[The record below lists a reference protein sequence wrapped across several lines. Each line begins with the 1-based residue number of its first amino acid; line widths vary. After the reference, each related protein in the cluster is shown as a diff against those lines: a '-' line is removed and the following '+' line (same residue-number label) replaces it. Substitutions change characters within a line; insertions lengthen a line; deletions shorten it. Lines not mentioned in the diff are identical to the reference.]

1 MIERLEKK
9 YGIKIVD
16 DSYWSPFSQKLLK
29 RYKVYTA
36 DGCEWENN
44 MTWKRLLTMIR
55 EDKPY
60 LLEIKAIMEKKL
72 LENIQKHC

>member
-16 DSYWSPFSQKLLK
+16 DSYYSLFYRRYLR

-44 MTWKRLLTMIR
+44 MTWARLLAMLR
-55 EDKPY
+55 EDGEC
-60 LLEIKAIMEKKL
+60 LIVIKQIVEEKKGV
-72 LENIQKHC
+72 EQ